1 MPITINGDG
10 SIAGLSVGGLPDG
23 SVTADDLAAGAAV
36 PADGSITTA
45 KLASNAVT
53 TAKLHDDAVTSSKLP
68 SGSVVQVVSC
78 NPVLSGYW
86 ANQTDWTDVSGLAVT
101 ITPKASTNK
110 LLLRAQVHQASA
122 GGGDFTSCIA
132 FKKNGSLL
140 SYTTHQNWGYGDW
153 HEYLNVNDY
162 SLSPGTGQCEREEVA
177 GSTSA
182 LTFQV
187 CIRSGSS
194 SWQNNNVYVG
204 RTNRSDNNWYNSM
217 YARSTFRIL
226 EYVA

>member
-10 SIAGLSVGGLPDG
+10 TVTGLSVGGLPNG

-68 SGSVVQVVSC
+68 SGSVVQVKSC

-86 ANQTDWTDVSGLAVT
+86 ANQTDWTDLTGLAIT
-101 ITPKASTNK
+101 ITPKSATNK
-110 LLLRAQVHQASA
+110 LLLRAQVHQSSA
-122 GGGDFTSCIA
+122 EGDYTSCIA

-140 SYTTHQNWGYGDW
+140 SYSTYQNWGYGDW

-187 CIRSGSS
+187 CIRSGGPG
-194 SWQNNNVYVG
+194 WNGNNVYVG
-204 RTNRSDNNWYNSM
+204 RTNRSENNWYNSL
-217 YARSTFRIL
+217 YVRSTFRIL

>member
-1 MPITINGDG
+1 MSELIVNGN
-10 SIAGLSVGGLPDG
+10 LSVTGTMP
-23 SVTADDLAAGAAV
+23 VT
-36 PADGSITTA
+36 PYPSM
-45 KLASNAVT
+45 
-53 TAKLHDDAVTSSKLP
+53 P
-68 SGSVVQVVSC
+68 SGSVVQVKSC
-78 NPVLSGYW
+78 DPVLSGYW
-86 ANQTDWTDVSGLAVT
+86 ANQTDWTDLTGMAIT

-110 LLLRAQVHQASA
+110 LLLRAQVHQSSA

-187 CIRSGSS
+187 CIRSGASDWS
-194 SWQNNNVYVG
+194 GNNVYVG
-204 RTNRSDNNWYNSM
+204 RSNRSDNNWYNCL
-217 YARSTFRIL
+217 YVRSTFRIL
-226 EYVA
+226 EVKA

>member
-10 SIAGLSVGGLPDG
+10 TVTGLSVGGLPNG

-68 SGSVVQVVSC
+68 SGSVVQVISC
-78 NPVLSGYW
+78 TPVLSGYW
-86 ANQTDWTDVSGLAVT
+86 ANQTDWTDLTGMAIT
-101 ITPKASTNK
+101 ITPKSATNK

-122 GGGDFTSCIA
+122 GGGDFVAAIG
-132 FKKNGSLL
+132 FKKGGTLL
-140 SYTTHQNWGYGDW
+140 SYTSHQNWGYGDY

-194 SWQNNNVYVG
+194 SWANNNVYVG
-204 RTNRSDNNWYNSM
+204 RSNRSDNDWYNSL
-217 YARSTFRIL
+217 YVRSTFRIL